1 MPTPGDRIR
10 ELREERRWTQDKLA
24 QVARMSKGFL
34 SDVENNKG
42 SISADYALRLA
53 NALGVSL
60 DYLLTGETGRKEIER
75 APVRIPSE
83 LSELAQEL
91 DLTYA
96 ETLTLLNAHES
107 VIARRRLSV
116 TRPPTKGEWRKLHE
130 AIKRLYPDAESEE

>member
-24 QVARMSKGFL
+24 QLARMSKGFL
-34 SDVENNKG
+34 SDVENNKA

-60 DYLLTGETGRKEIER
+60 DYLLTGEAGQREFDR
-75 APVRIPSE
+75 APVRIPPE
-83 LSELAQEL
+83 LSELAQDL

-107 VIARRRLSV
+107 VVARRRLSA
-116 TRPPTKGEWRKLHE
+116 TRHPTKDDWRKLHA
-130 AIKRLYPDAESEE
+130 AIKRLYPDAEPQE

>member
-10 ELREERRWTQDKLA
+10 DLREERRWTQDKLA

-42 SISADYALRLA
+42 SISADYALRIA

-60 DYLLTGETGRKEIER
+60 DYLLTGETGQKEIER
-75 APVRIPSE
+75 TPVRIPPD

-91 DLTYA
+91 NLTYA
-96 ETLTLLNAHES
+96 ETLTVLGAHES
-107 VIARRRLSV
+107 VVARRRLSA
-116 TRPPTKGEWRKLHE
+116 THPPTKEEWRKLHE
-130 AIKRLYPDAESEE
+130 AIKSLYPDAEPKK